1 VTAAIFALAGALIG
15 VLGTL
20 AVEVVRNRAEDRR
33 SDRETIRLTC
43 ADFTASVARMVNF
56 SIQVKNPDADYINK
70 MREAHVEARASY
82 ERLRLIS
89 GSREVQEAG
98 RHVLRYSFG
107 LLRRA
112 GGKPPRTDELERGPS
127 VMLQDWLIR
136 LYVEVRKEMGI
147 PHPEDVYR
155 EPDAWL
161 EPSSAKA
168 PIEEAG

>member
-1 VTAAIFALAGALIG
+1 MTQEGHHDRSNLCSRWRTHR

-20 AVEVVRNRAEDRR
+20 AVEVVRSRTEDRR
-33 SDRETIRLTC
+33 SDRETLRLTC
-43 ADFTASVARMVNF
+43 ADFTAAVARMVNLA
-56 SIQVKNPDADYINK
+56 IQVKNPDADHIDK

-112 GGKPPRTDELERGPS
+112 EGKLPRDDEIERGPRAL
-127 VMLQDWLIR
+127 LQDWLTSR
-136 LYVEVRKEMGI
+136 YEKR
-147 PHPEDVYR
+147 
-155 EPDAWL
+155 
-161 EPSSAKA
+161 
-168 PIEEAG
+168 